1 MLDNKL
7 SKDKFNEIMSGYKDI
22 VSFDRF
28 LNEGVYDPHIF
39 KAFFLAGG
47 PGSGKSFISR
57 TLFTGT
63 GMKMVNSDAFLTN
76 TLRAAEFIKKAQPKL
91 KAEPKIKPNRIIPLL
106 G

>member
-7 SKDKFNEIMSGYKDI
+7 SKEKFNEIMNGYKDI

-47 PGSGKSFISR
+47 PGSGPGAGGASGAARGPAFA
-57 TLFTGT
+57 GDV
-63 GMKMVNSDAFLTN
+63 GDAI
-76 TLRAAEFIKKAQPKL
+76 AAW
-91 KAEPKIKPNRIIPLL
+91 
-106 G
+106 